1 MATNKKNKSNKLNT
15 VGSLTAEA
23 EALNQP
29 RISYYSL
36 EKKDDFDFFP
46 SLDNSGYGAKESKLI
61 RQLKNG
67 SYVAQ
72 MQLQE
77 YEAEVVGTKRKTLK
91 SAHPASGEFKASRDS
106 WDQLDAESM
115 VELQKTTTARSR
127 LQIIMKQFKAPNLP
141 VRPRYYHNPYQ
152 YFDHILF
159 SDQYVNGFA
168 GTAIDTYA
176 DFIMPKG
183 INPVLKLRYPEEE
196 GDKQKQQKL
205 IKDNQEIITKLE
217 AVDNWYSDLSVREDD
232 PFMDIPLQQKW
243 KAQIINML
251 TFGRDAMV
259 FENWKHL
266 NPVTIGKDEYRG
278 LPNVTKLLQPIDM
291 GMIEIDD
298 YTWKLGGIY
307 IHNDRSFFP
316 ANQMLY
322 LVNQYQSPLI
332 GSMHYGYSKMQRALD
347 PGRLLRRIF
356 AKNYQ
361 QYIRSSYAGMG
372 MFTFNSTGYDE
383 EVRGKLRTA
392 IKNSW
397 AAGEIGIIDYANIKD
412 LEFHE
417 FKISANLGD
426 LQSLQEQLIKV
437 IIGVMGIPQSLIFDE
452 AAATRATLVGRIVS
466 FLNNQITT
474 VREQITAQISQ
485 QWYNRIFRTIYA
497 GQKDILEKF
506 YIECEFEEMNLET
519 KLEKVGRLIQEQQLA
534 PYTKEYIGE
543 ELGDADYLAHIDT
556 EKLKQQEKEKA
567 MGQQSKNMFGNK
579 GQFSITDSST
589 GQNVSVSKEA

>member
-1 MATNKKNKSNKLNT
+1 MRRSRKTLNT
-15 VGSLTAEA
+15 EGSLKIEA
-23 EALNQP
+23 TKEP
-29 RISYYSL
+29 RLEIFSL
-36 EKKDDFDFFP
+36 ESNDDFDQFP
-46 SLDNSGYGAKESKLI
+46 ELEYSNFNSKEKKLVT
-61 RQLKNG
+61 QLKQG
-67 SYVAQ
+67 QYRPH
-72 MQLQE
+72 MQLEE
-77 YEAEVVGTKRKTLK
+77 YEAEIKGTKYKKLI
-91 SAHPASGEFKASRDS
+91 SAHPASDEFTANRDT
-106 WDQLDAESM
+106 WDQLDAEAM
-115 VELQKTTTARSR
+115 VELQKTNTSRNR
-127 LQIIMKQFKAPNLP
+127 LQIIMEQFKAPSLP

-159 SDQYVNGFA
+159 SDQYVNGFG

-183 INPVLKLRYPEEE
+183 IKPVLKLRHPEKE
-196 GDKQKQQKL
+196 GDKHQQQEK
-205 IKDNQEIITKLE
+205 IKNNQDIISKLE
-217 AVDNWYSDLSVREDD
+217 EVDNWYSDLGVRTND
-232 PFMDIPLQQKW
+232 PYMDIPLKQKW

-251 TFGRDAMV
+251 TFGRDAMI

-266 NPVTIGKDEYRG
+266 DPVTVDGVEYRG

-307 IHNDRSFFP
+307 VHNDRSFFA

-332 GSMHYGYSKMQRALD
+332 ASMHYGFSKLQRTLD

-372 MFTFNSTGYDE
+372 MFTFDSTGYDE
-383 EVRGKLRTA
+383 TVRKKIRTA

-397 AAGEIGIIDYANIKD
+397 TAGEIGVIDYANIKD
-412 LEFHE
+412 FQFTEFH
-417 FKISANLGD
+417 ISANLGD
-426 LQSLQEQLIKV
+426 LQKLQEQLIKV

-452 AAATRATLVGRIVS
+452 AAATRATLVGRIIS

-474 VREQITAQISQ
+474 IRESITSQISQ
-485 QWYNRIFRTIYA
+485 QWYNRVFRTVYA
-497 GQKDILEKF
+497 KQDEILETF
-506 YIECEFEEMNLET
+506 YIDCEFEEMELET

-534 PYTKEYIGE
+534 PYTNEYIGE
-543 ELGDADYLAHIDT
+543 ELGDEGYLEHVDT
-556 EKLKQQEKEKA
+556 EKQKSQEEQGIQNKNA
-567 MGQQSKNMFGNK
+567 MGNK
-579 GQFSITDSST
+579 GQFSVTDSST
-589 GQNVSVSKEA
+589 GQNVRVSKEG

>member
-1 MATNKKNKSNKLNT
+1 M
-15 VGSLTAEA
+15 GSLTVEA
-23 EALNQP
+23 EALKQP
-29 RISYYSL
+29 RLDFYSL
-36 EKKDDFDFFP
+36 EKPDDFDFFP
-46 SLDNSGYGAKESKLI
+46 TLENSSFGTKEGKLI
-61 RQLKNG
+61 QQLKNG
-67 SYVAQ
+67 TYTAQ
-72 MQLQE
+72 MAPIE
-77 YEAEVVGTKRKTLK
+77 YEAKIVGTKHKKLE
-91 SAHPASGEFKASRDS
+91 SAHPASEEFTAKASTLSTDT
-106 WDQLDAESM
+106 WEQLDGEAM
-115 VELQKTTTARSR
+115 VELQKATTARSR
-127 LQIIMKQFKAPNLP
+127 LQIIMEQFKAPNFP

-183 INPVLKLRYPEEE
+183 IKPVLTLRYPEDHGSKEE
-196 GDKQKQQKL
+196 QQKL

-217 AVDNWYSDLSVREDD
+217 AVDNWYSDLSVHEDD

-266 NPVTIGKDEYRG
+266 NPVTIGHEEYRG

-307 IHNDRSFFP
+307 VHNDRSFFP

-332 GSMHYGYSKMQRALD
+332 GSMHYGYSKVQRALD

-372 MFTFNSTGYDE
+372 MFTFDSTGYDD
-383 EVRGKLRTA
+383 EVRKKLRTA

-397 AAGEIGIIDYANIKD
+397 AAGEIGVIDYANIKD

-426 LQSLQEQLIKV
+426 LQHLQEQLIKV

-474 VREQITAQISQ
+474 AREQIAAQIAQ

-497 GQKDILEKF
+497 GKGNQDILEKF
-506 YIECEFEEMNLET
+506 YIECEFEEMELET
-519 KLEKVGRLIQEQQLA
+519 KLEKIGRLIQEDQLA
-534 PYTKEYIGE
+534 PTTLEYKGE
-543 ELGDADYLAHIDT
+543 QLGDKNFLEHVDMK
-556 EKLKQQEKEKA
+556 KLKQQEQEQS
-567 MGQQSKNMFGNK
+567 MGMQSKNMFGNQGGGGGK
-579 GQFSITDSST
+579 GQFSVTDSST
-589 GQNVSVSKEA
+589 GQNVRVSKEA

>member
-1 MATNKKNKSNKLNT
+1 M
-15 VGSLTAEA
+15 GSLTVEA
-23 EALNQP
+23 EALKQP
-29 RISYYSL
+29 RLDFYSL
-36 EKKDDFDFFP
+36 EKPDDFDFFP
-46 SLDNSGYGAKESKLI
+46 TLENSSFGTKEGKLI
-61 RQLKNG
+61 QQLKNG
-67 SYVAQ
+67 TYTAQ
-72 MQLQE
+72 MAPIE
-77 YEAEVVGTKRKTLK
+77 YEAKIVGTKHKKLE
-91 SAHPASGEFKASRDS
+91 SAHPASEEFTAKASTLSTDT
-106 WDQLDAESM
+106 WEQLDGEAM
-115 VELQKTTTARSR
+115 VELQKATTARSR
-127 LQIIMKQFKAPNLP
+127 LQIIMEQFKAPNFP

-183 INPVLKLRYPEEE
+183 IKPVLTLRYPEDHGSKEE
-196 GDKQKQQKL
+196 QQKL

-217 AVDNWYSDLSVREDD
+217 AVDNWYSDLSVHEDD

-266 NPVTIGKDEYRG
+266 NPVTIGHEEYRG

-307 IHNDRSFFP
+307 VHNDRSFFP

-332 GSMHYGYSKMQRALD
+332 GSMHYGYSKVQRALD

-372 MFTFNSTGYDE
+372 MFTFDSTGYDD
-383 EVRGKLRTA
+383 EVRKKLRTA

-397 AAGEIGIIDYANIKD
+397 AAGEIGVIDYANIKD
-412 LEFHE
+412 LEFHV
-417 FKISANLGD
+417 F
-426 LQSLQEQLIKV
+426 
-437 IIGVMGIPQSLIFDE
+437 
-452 AAATRATLVGRIVS
+452 
-466 FLNNQITT
+466 
-474 VREQITAQISQ
+474 
-485 QWYNRIFRTIYA
+485 
-497 GQKDILEKF
+497 
-506 YIECEFEEMNLET
+506 
-519 KLEKVGRLIQEQQLA
+519 EKVLI
-534 PYTKEYIGE
+534 P
-543 ELGDADYLAHIDT
+543 
-556 EKLKQQEKEKA
+556 
-567 MGQQSKNMFGNK
+567 
-579 GQFSITDSST
+579 
-589 GQNVSVSKEA
+589 

>member
-1 MATNKKNKSNKLNT
+1 MEKST
-15 VGSLTAEA
+15 TGSIIDEA
-23 EALNQP
+23 EELKQP
-29 RISYYSL
+29 RLDFFSL
-36 EKKDDFDFFP
+36 EKKTDDFDFFP
-46 SLDNSGYGAKESKLI
+46 NLERSNFSGQEAKLVQ
-61 RQLKNG
+61 QLKDG

-77 YEAEVVGTKRKTLK
+77 YEAEIVGTKYKKLK
-91 SAHPASGEFKASRDS
+91 SAKPASDEFKASKET
-106 WDQLDAESM
+106 WDQLNAAEM
-115 VELQKTTTARSR
+115 VELQTATKSKSR
-127 LQIIMKQFKAPNLP
+127 LQILMEQFQNVNIPI
-141 VRPRYYHNPYQ
+141 RPRYYHNPYQ
-152 YFDHILF
+152 YFDHVLF

-183 INPVLKLRYPEEE
+183 INPVLKLRNPEEH
-196 GDKQKQQKL
+196 GDKQAQQEKL
-205 IKDNQEIITKLE
+205 KANQDIISKLE
-217 AVDNWYSDLSVREDD
+217 AVDNWYSDLSVRADD
-232 PFMDIPLQQKW
+232 PFMDIPLKQKW
-243 KAQIINML
+243 KAQIVNML
-251 TFGRDAMV
+251 TFGRDAMI
-259 FENWKHL
+259 FENWSQL
-266 NPVTIGKDEYRG
+266 NPVTIGNEEYRG
-278 LPNVTKLLQPIDM
+278 LPNVTKLLHPIDM

-307 IHNDRSFFP
+307 VHNDRSFFP
-316 ANQMLY
+316 ASQMLY
-322 LVNQYQSPLI
+322 MVNQFQSPLI
-332 GSMHYGYSKMQRALD
+332 GSMLYGYSKLQRALD

-372 MFTFNSTGYDE
+372 MFTFDSTGYDE
-383 EVRGKLRTA
+383 SVRKKLRTA

-397 AAGEIGIIDYANIKD
+397 AAGEIGVIDYANIRD

-426 LQSLQEQLIKV
+426 LQQLQEQLIKV

-485 QWYNRIFRTIYA
+485 QWYNRIFRTIYTK
-497 GQKDILEKF
+497 QNDILETF

-519 KLEKVGRLIQEQQLA
+519 KLEKVGRLINEQQLN
-534 PYTKEYIGE
+534 PYTDEYIGE
-543 ELGDADYLAHIDT
+543 ELGDADYLEHIDT
-556 EKLKQQEKEKA
+556 EKKEEQEKQNQ
-567 MGQQSKNMFGNK
+567 MGQQSKNIMGGR
-579 GQFSITDSST
+579 GQFSVTDSST
-589 GQNVSVSKEA
+589 GQETKVTKEA

>member
-1 MATNKKNKSNKLNT
+1 MQKSTK
-15 VGSLTAEA
+15 GSLQEEA
-23 EALNQP
+23 EELNQP
-29 RISYYSL
+29 RLDFFSL

-46 SLDNSGYGAKESKLI
+46 ALETKNFGGQEAKLI
-61 RQLKNG
+61 QQLKDG
-67 SYVAQ
+67 TYTAQ
-72 MQLQE
+72 MAPIE
-77 YEAEVVGTKRKTLK
+77 YEAEIVGRKYKNLM
-91 SAHPASGEFKASRDS
+91 SAKPATNEFKADRET
-106 WDQLDAESM
+106 WEQLDAAEM
-115 VELQKTTTARSR
+115 VKLQKANTSKTR
-127 LQIIMKQFKAPNLP
+127 LQILMDQFSNADLP
-141 VRPRYYHNPYQ
+141 IRPRYYHNPYQ
-152 YFDHILF
+152 YFDHVLF

-183 INPVLKLRYPEEE
+183 IKPVLKLRNPEAA
-196 GDKQKQQKL
+196 GDKEAQQKL
-205 IKDNQEIITKLE
+205 IKDNQEIISKLE
-217 AVDNWYSDLSVREDD
+217 AVDNWYSDLSAHPDD
-232 PFMDIPLQQKW
+232 PYLDIPLQQKW

-251 TFGRDAMV
+251 TFGRDAIV
-259 FENWKHL
+259 FENWKQL
-266 NPVTIGKDEYRG
+266 APVTIDKEEFRG

-316 ANQMLY
+316 ASQMLY

-332 GSMHYGYSKMQRALD
+332 GSMHYGYSKLQRALD

-372 MFTFNSTGYDE
+372 MFTFDSSGYDE
-383 EVRGKLRTA
+383 TVRKKLRTA

-397 AAGEIGIIDYANIKD
+397 QAGEIGVIDYANIKD

-474 VREQITAQISQ
+474 MREQISGQISQ

-497 GQKDILEKF
+497 KQEDLLEQF
-506 YIECEFEEMNLET
+506 YIDCEFEEMELET

-534 PYTKEYIGE
+534 PYTKEYLGE
-543 ELGDADYLAHIDT
+543 ELGDEDYLEHID
-556 EKLKQQEKEKA
+556 EKKMKEQEEQNA
-567 MGQQSKNMFGNK
+567 LGMQSKNAFGGK
-579 GQFSITDSST
+579 GQFSVTDSKT
-589 GQNVSVSKEA
+589 GEKTSVSKEAV